1 MYTEYPF
8 SKPDLTSNRIG
19 VNYGTPPNGG
29 GNGHGYLRNV
39 TVENIKLK
47 DVQLPIYF
55 DTW

>member
-1 MYTEYPF
+1 M
-8 SKPDLTSNRIG
+8 LNRIG
-19 VNYGTPPNGG
+19 VNFGTPPNGG

-39 TVENIKLK
+39 SVENIQMK